1 MAARLQNSGLRSFA
15 LPARILL
22 RIARGPVR
30 AKNDLDR
37 LQHIK
42 ISPIPRRPR
51 FDVTTPCAYINTR
64 RVTMIIHRYRACR
77 SSSETATSGCSGGGH
92 RRKGCH
98 SIFPAGPWVKI
109 PQATQIV
116 SLADLTSI
124 FTASLAEWSK
134 HKAPRL
140 GASLAFYTLLSMAR
154 LLLVLASI
162 IGLILG
168 QQRPQADIISQVQ
181 ATVCNKSVKR

>member
-1 MAARLQNSGLRSFA
+1 VLADPVLKRRLPVVLAAVTDGRGATRCFLPGLGS
-15 LPARILL
+15 
-22 RIARGPVR
+22 
-30 AKNDLDR
+30 
-37 LQHIK
+37 Q
-42 ISPIPRRPR
+42 
-51 FDVTTPCAYINTR
+51 
-64 RVTMIIHRYRACR
+64 
-77 SSSETATSGCSGGGH
+77 
-92 RRKGCH
+92 
-98 SIFPAGPWVKI
+98 I

-140 GASLAFYTLLSMAR
+140 GASLAFYTLLSMAP
-154 LLLVLASI
+154 LLLVVASI

-168 QQRPQADIISQVQ
+168 QQRAQADIISQVQ